1 MTREEILKPLV
12 DSAFA
17 GDITALKAIGDIF
30 QRGDL
35 GSKDIPLANYI
46 YSLADGKQPKPLFQ
60 YMAEDLPLPT
70 DSINQKAFEEEQL
83 HLEEVLAFI
92 DEKIHRLRRSIDEGI
107 SAYFL
112 EADIQTDRMRK
123 QQDIGRLL
131 QIRQR
136 PYYARMDVKKED
148 SNTAYYIG
156 EEYLDG
162 EVVSVWSDFGRH
174 YEENSF
180 PEELEQKYFGLSDEY
195 NPDDFESDE
204 FEDATEDSW
213 GGGY

>member
-83 HLEEVLAFI
+83 HLEEVLALSM
-92 DEKIHRLRRSIDEGI
+92 KR
-107 SAYFL
+107 
-112 EADIQTDRMRK
+112 
-123 QQDIGRLL
+123 
-131 QIRQR
+131 
-136 PYYARMDVKKED
+136 
-148 SNTAYYIG
+148 YIG
-156 EEYLDG
+156 
-162 EVVSVWSDFGRH
+162 FGGQLTR
-174 YEENSF
+174 
-180 PEELEQKYFGLSDEY
+180 G
-195 NPDDFESDE
+195 
-204 FEDATEDSW
+204 
-213 GGGY
+213 